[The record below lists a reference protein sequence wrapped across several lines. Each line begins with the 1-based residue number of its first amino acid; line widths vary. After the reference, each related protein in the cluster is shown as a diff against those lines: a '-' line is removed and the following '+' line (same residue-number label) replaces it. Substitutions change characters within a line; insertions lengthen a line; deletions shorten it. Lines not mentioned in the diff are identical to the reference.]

1 MLFRAIAGEAELLSN
16 IASADTGM
24 TTLNAQN
31 WDRNPAVTSIAC
43 ILGSVVSFSLGD
55 MTMKHIS
62 QTTVPL
68 HQAVALRSAIA
79 LILTLLLFRGGKS
92 LLAAFRTERPV
103 QHLLRG
109 LAVSVSNITYFAAL
123 AALPMADTAAIFFIA
138 PMLLTAFSAIF
149 IGDHVGPFRW
159 AALVVGFGG
168 VLLIIRPGSPD
179 FEWVYILP
187 ALSAAAYAVMQTIT
201 RGMGLR
207 ESTLSMALY
216 AQVGFLAG
224 SLALGA
230 ALGDGRFAGSG
241 GPAADF
247 LLRPWV
253 LPTSR
258 ELTLIVFTGVTITI
272 GGYLVS
278 QAYRLSSASVVAPF
292 EYTSLAL
299 AVTWG
304 VLIWGDVPDALASI
318 GIALILLSGL
328 TIALREAR
336 AGRKKLSAQRMVI
349 RR

>member
-1 MLFRAIAGEAELLSN
+1 
-16 IASADTGM
+16 M
-24 TTLNAQN
+24 TTSNALN
-31 WDRNPAVTSIAC
+31 WDRNPAVSSIVC
-43 ILGSVVSFSLGD
+43 ILGAVVSFSLGD

-62 QTTVPL
+62 QTSVPL
-68 HQAVALRSAIA
+68 HQAVAFRSAIA
-79 LILTLLLFRGGKS
+79 LVLTLLLFRGGKS
-92 LLAAFRTERPV
+92 LVEAFRTDRPF
-103 QHLLRG
+103 QHLFRG

-149 IGDHVGPFRW
+149 IGDRVGPFRW
-159 AALVVGFGG
+159 AALVVGFCG

-179 FEWVYILP
+179 FQWVYILP

-216 AQVGFLAG
+216 AQVGFLVG
-224 SLALGA
+224 SLVLAA
-230 ALGDGRFAGSG
+230 ALGDGRFVGSG

-247 LLRPWV
+247 LLRPWTH
-253 LPTSR
+253 PTYR
-258 ELTLIVFTGVTITI
+258 ELALIAFTGITITI

-278 QAYRLSSASVVAPF
+278 QAYRLSSASIVAPF

-304 VLIWGDVPDALASI
+304 VLIWGDIPDTLASL
-318 GIALILLSGL
+318 GIALILISGI
-328 TIALREAR
+328 TIAIREAR
-336 AGRKKLSAQRMVI
+336 AGRKHLSAQRMAI